1 MNVYLYVAGPKKMR
15 TVLFYLYEMAGA
27 VIRKLFMK
35 LFMSSASS
43 AIGTGTV
50 LGIHGAM
57 APAAPSIQGSD
68 IRDAKVDE
76 SKNLMKFD
84 LDGGS
89 SFFMIVLMILIFL
102 VVIVV
107 MPMYCCGC
115 SPYKLCK
122 KRKEEK
128 WKREVLQMLE
138 QRNRL
143 DVEPVERGQLLG
155 MGPTEL

>member
-1 MNVYLYVAGPKKMR
+1 M
-15 TVLFYLYEMAGA
+15 TVLYYVYQMGA
-27 VIRKLFMK
+27 AIIRK

-50 LGIHGAM
+50 LGISSAM

-68 IRDAKVDE
+68 IRDAKVDD

-84 LDGGS
+84 FYGGS
-89 SFFMIVLMILIFL
+89 SFFIIVLMILIFL
-102 VVIVV
+102 VVIIV

-122 KRKEEK
+122 KRKEDK
-128 WKREVLQMLE
+128 FKRDILE
-138 QRNRL
+138 MIQQRNRL
-143 DVEPVERGQLLG
+143 DVEPVERGELLA
-155 MGPTEL
+155 MGPTEI

>member
-1 MNVYLYVAGPKKMR
+1 MVNAW
-15 TVLFYLYEMAGA
+15 
-27 VIRKLFMK
+27 IRK

-57 APAAPSIQGSD
+57 APDAPSIEGSD
-68 IRDAKVDE
+68 IRDAKVDD
-76 SKNLMKFD
+76 SNNLMKFD
-84 LDGGS
+84 FDGGS
-89 SFFMIVLMILIFL
+89 SFFMIVLILLIFL

-122 KRKEEK
+122 KRKEDK

-155 MGPTEL
+155 MGPTEV

>member
-1 MNVYLYVAGPKKMR
+1 MSINHFIK
-15 TVLFYLYEMAGA
+15 
-27 VIRKLFMK
+27 K

-57 APAAPSIQGSD
+57 APDAPSIEGSD
-68 IRDAKVDE
+68 IRDAKVDD
-76 SKNLMKFD
+76 SNNLMKFD
-84 LDGGS
+84 FDGGS
-89 SFFMIVLMILIFL
+89 SFFMIVMILLIFL
-102 VVIVV
+102 VVIIV

-128 WKREVLQMLE
+128 WKREIRQMLE

-155 MGPTEL
+155 RGTTEV

>member
-1 MNVYLYVAGPKKMR
+1 MNVYLYVGGPEKIK
-15 TVLFYLYEMAGA
+15 TVLYYVYQMGA
-27 VIRKLFMK
+27 AIIRK

-50 LGIHGAM
+50 LGISSAM

-68 IRDAKVDE
+68 IRDAKVDD

-115 SPYKLCK
+115 SPYKLRQ

-128 WKREVLQMLE
+128 WKWEFRQMME

-143 DVEPVERGQLLG
+143 DAEAVEGGQLLG
-155 MGPTEL
+155 RGPTEL

>member
-1 MNVYLYVAGPKKMR
+1 
-15 TVLFYLYEMAGA
+15 
-27 VIRKLFMK
+27 
-35 LFMSSASS
+35 MSSASS

-57 APAAPSIQGSD
+57 APDAPSIEGSD
-68 IRDAKVDE
+68 IRDAKVDD

-89 SFFMIVLMILIFL
+89 SFFMIVMILLIFL
-102 VVIVV
+102 VVIIV

-128 WKREVLQMLE
+128 WKREVRQMLE

>member
-1 MNVYLYVAGPKKMR
+1 MNVYLYVAGPEKIM
-15 TVLFYLYEMAGA
+15 TVLYYVYQMGA
-27 VIRKLFMK
+27 AIIRK

-50 LGIHGAM
+50 LGISSAM

-68 IRDAKVDE
+68 IRDAKVDD

-84 LDGGS
+84 FDGGS
-89 SFFMIVLMILIFL
+89 SFFMIMLMILIFL

-107 MPMYCCGC
+107 MPVYCCVC
-115 SPYKLCK
+115 SPYKRRQ
-122 KRKEEK
+122 KRNEKK
-128 WKREVLQMLE
+128 WKLELLQMIE

-143 DVEPVERGQLLG
+143 DAQPLQQGQLVG
-155 MGPTEL
+155 RGPTEI

>member
-1 MNVYLYVAGPKKMR
+1 MVNAW
-15 TVLFYLYEMAGA
+15 
-27 VIRKLFMK
+27 IRK

-57 APAAPSIQGSD
+57 APDAPSIEGSD
-68 IRDAKVDE
+68 IRDAKVDD
-76 SKNLMKFD
+76 SNNLMKFD
-84 LDGGS
+84 FDGGS
-89 SFFMIVLMILIFL
+89 SFFMIVLILLIFL

>member
-1 MNVYLYVAGPKKMR
+1 MVNAW
-15 TVLFYLYEMAGA
+15 
-27 VIRKLFMK
+27 IRK

-57 APAAPSIQGSD
+57 APDAPSIEGSD
-68 IRDAKVDE
+68 IRDAKVDD
-76 SKNLMKFD
+76 SNNLMKFD
-84 LDGGS
+84 FDGGS
-89 SFFMIVLMILIFL
+89 SFFMIVLILLIFL

-122 KRKEEK
+122 KRKEDK

>member
-1 MNVYLYVAGPKKMR
+1 MVNA
-15 TVLFYLYEMAGA
+15 F
-27 VIRKLFMK
+27 IRK

-57 APAAPSIQGSD
+57 APDAPSIEGSD
-68 IRDAKVDE
+68 IRDAKVDD
-76 SKNLMKFD
+76 SNNLMKFD
-84 LDGGS
+84 FDGGS
-89 SFFMIVLMILIFL
+89 SFFMIVLILLIFL

-128 WKREVLQMLE
+128 WKREIRQMLE

>member
-1 MNVYLYVAGPKKMR
+1 MAGPKKMR
-15 TVLFYLYEMAGA
+15 RVLYYLYEMAGA
-27 VIRKLFMK
+27 VIRK

-57 APAAPSIQGSD
+57 APDAPSIEGSD
-68 IRDAKVDE
+68 IRDAKVDD
-76 SKNLMKFD
+76 SNNLMKFNF
-84 LDGGS
+84 DGGS
-89 SFFMIVLMILIFL
+89 SFFMIVMILLIFL

-128 WKREVLQMLE
+128 WKREIRQMLE

-155 MGPTEL
+155 RGTTEV

>member
-15 TVLFYLYEMAGA
+15 TVLYYVYQMAGA
-27 VIRKLFMK
+27 MIRKLFMR
-35 LFMSSASS
+35 SASS

-50 LGIHGAM
+50 LGIHRAM

-68 IRDAKVDE
+68 IRDAKVDD

-84 LDGGS
+84 FDGGS
-89 SFFMIVLMILIFL
+89 SFFIIVLMILIFL
-102 VVIVV
+102 VVIIV

-115 SPYKLCK
+115 SPYKRRQ
-122 KRKEEK
+122 KRNEKK
-128 WKREVLQMLE
+128 WKLELVQMIE

-143 DVEPVERGQLLG
+143 DAQALQQGQLVG
-155 MGPTEL
+155 RGPTEI

>member
-1 MNVYLYVAGPKKMR
+1 MVNAW
-15 TVLFYLYEMAGA
+15 
-27 VIRKLFMK
+27 IRK

-57 APAAPSIQGSD
+57 APAAPSIEGSD
-68 IRDAKVDE
+68 IRDAKVDD
-76 SKNLMKFD
+76 SNNLMKFD
-84 LDGGS
+84 FDGGS
-89 SFFMIVLMILIFL
+89 SFFMIVLILLIFL

>member
-1 MNVYLYVAGPKKMR
+1 MR
-15 TVLFYLYEMAGA
+15 TVLYYLYKMVGPW
-27 VIRKLFMK
+27 IRK

-68 IRDAKVDE
+68 IRDAKVDD

-128 WKREVLQMLE
+128 WKREIRQMLE

>member
-1 MNVYLYVAGPKKMR
+1 MRRVLY
-15 TVLFYLYEMAGA
+15 YLYEMAGA

-57 APAAPSIQGSD
+57 APAAPSIQGSN
-68 IRDAKVDE
+68 ITSAEVDD
-76 SKNLMKFD
+76 SKNLMKFNFY
-84 LDGGS
+84 GGT
-89 SFFMIVLMILIFL
+89 SFFMIMLMILIFL

-115 SPYKLCK
+115 SPYKLRQ

-128 WKREVLQMLE
+128 WKWEVRQMME
-138 QRNRL
+138 QRNRV
-143 DVEPVERGQLLG
+143 DAEAVEGGQLLG
-155 MGPTEL
+155 MRPTEL

>member
-1 MNVYLYVAGPKKMR
+1 MVNAW
-15 TVLFYLYEMAGA
+15 
-27 VIRKLFMK
+27 IRK

-50 LGIHGAM
+50 LGIHRAM

-68 IRDAKVDE
+68 IRDAKVDD

-115 SPYKLCK
+115 SPYKLRQ

-128 WKREVLQMLE
+128 WKWEFRQMME

-143 DVEPVERGQLLG
+143 DAEAVEGGQLLG
-155 MGPTEL
+155 RGPTEL

>member
-1 MNVYLYVAGPKKMR
+1 
-15 TVLFYLYEMAGA
+15 
-27 VIRKLFMK
+27 
-35 LFMSSASS
+35 MSSASS

-57 APAAPSIQGSD
+57 APDAPSIEGSD
-68 IRDAKVDE
+68 IRDAKVDD
-76 SKNLMKFD
+76 SNNLMKFD
-84 LDGGS
+84 FDGGS
-89 SFFMIVLMILIFL
+89 SFFMIVMILLIFL
-102 VVIVV
+102 VVIIV

-128 WKREVLQMLE
+128 WKREILQMLE

>member
-1 MNVYLYVAGPKKMR
+1 MSINHFIK
-15 TVLFYLYEMAGA
+15 
-27 VIRKLFMK
+27 K

-57 APAAPSIQGSD
+57 APDAPSIEGSD
-68 IRDAKVDE
+68 IRDAKVDD
-76 SKNLMKFD
+76 SNNLMKFD
-84 LDGGS
+84 FDGGS
-89 SFFMIVLMILIFL
+89 SFFMIVMILLIFL

-115 SPYKLCK
+115 SPYKLCQ

-128 WKREVLQMLE
+128 WKREVRQMME

-143 DVEPVERGQLLG
+143 DVEPVEPGQLLG
-155 MGPTEL
+155 RGTTEV

>member
-1 MNVYLYVAGPKKMR
+1 MVNAW
-15 TVLFYLYEMAGA
+15 
-27 VIRKLFMK
+27 IRK

-57 APAAPSIQGSD
+57 APDAPSIEGSD
-68 IRDAKVDE
+68 IRDAKVDD
-76 SKNLMKFD
+76 SNNLMKFD
-84 LDGGS
+84 FDGGS
-89 SFFMIVLMILIFL
+89 SFFMIVMILLIFL

-128 WKREVLQMLE
+128 WKREILQMLE

>member
-1 MNVYLYVAGPKKMR
+1 VYLYVGGPEKIN
-15 TVLFYLYEMAGA
+15 TVLDYVYQMGA
-27 VIRKLFMK
+27 AIFRK

-50 LGIHGAM
+50 LGISSAM

-68 IRDAKVDE
+68 IKSAEVDD

-84 LDGGS
+84 FYGGT
-89 SFFMIVLMILIFL
+89 SFFMIMLMILIFL

-107 MPMYCCGC
+107 MPVYCCGC
-115 SPYKLCK
+115 SPYKRRQ
-122 KRKEEK
+122 KRNEKK
-128 WKREVLQMLE
+128 WKLELVQMIE

-143 DVEPVERGQLLG
+143 DAQALQQGQLVG
-155 MGPTEL
+155 RGPTEI

>member
-1 MNVYLYVAGPKKMR
+1 
-15 TVLFYLYEMAGA
+15 
-27 VIRKLFMK
+27 
-35 LFMSSASS
+35 MSSTSS

-57 APAAPSIQGSD
+57 APDAPSIEGSD
-68 IRDAKVDE
+68 IRDAKVDD
-76 SKNLMKFD
+76 SNNLMKFD
-84 LDGGS
+84 FDGGS
-89 SFFMIVLMILIFL
+89 SFFMIVRILLMFL

-128 WKREVLQMLE
+128 WKRKIRQMLE

-143 DVEPVERGQLLG
+143 DVEPVE
-155 MGPTEL
+155 

>member
-1 MNVYLYVAGPKKMR
+1 MYLYVGGPEKIN
-15 TVLFYLYEMAGA
+15 TVLDYVYQMGA
-27 VIRKLFMK
+27 AIFRK

-43 AIGTGTV
+43 ALGTGAAI
-50 LGIHGAM
+50 GISNAV

-68 IRDAKVDE
+68 IRDAKVDD

-107 MPMYCCGC
+107 MPVYCCGC
-115 SPYKLCK
+115 SPYKRRQ
-122 KRKEEK
+122 KRNEKK
-128 WKREVLQMLE
+128 WKLELVQMIE

-143 DVEPVERGQLLG
+143 DAQALQQGQLVG
-155 MGPTEL
+155 RGPTEI

>member
-15 TVLFYLYEMAGA
+15 TVLYYLYQMAGA
-27 VIRKLFMK
+27 VIRK

-68 IRDAKVDE
+68 IRDAKVDD

-107 MPMYCCGC
+107 IVVMPMYCCGC
-115 SPYKLCK
+115 SPYKLRQ

-128 WKREVLQMLE
+128 WKWEFRQMME

-143 DVEPVERGQLLG
+143 DAEAVEGGQLLG
-155 MGPTEL
+155 RGPTEL

>member
-15 TVLFYLYEMAGA
+15 TVLYYVYQMAGA
-27 VIRKLFMK
+27 MIRK

-43 AIGTGTV
+43 ALGTGAAI
-50 LGIHGAM
+50 GISNAV

-68 IRDAKVDE
+68 IRDAKVDD

-89 SFFMIVLMILIFL
+89 SFFMIMLMILIFL

-107 MPMYCCGC
+107 MPVYCCGC
-115 SPYKLCK
+115 SPYKRRQ
-122 KRKEEK
+122 KRNEKK
-128 WKREVLQMLE
+128 WKLELVQMIE

-143 DVEPVERGQLLG
+143 DAQALQQGQLVG
-155 MGPTEL
+155 RGPTEI

>member
-1 MNVYLYVAGPKKMR
+1 
-15 TVLFYLYEMAGA
+15 
-27 VIRKLFMK
+27 
-35 LFMSSASS
+35 MSSASS

-57 APAAPSIQGSD
+57 APDAPSIEGSD
-68 IRDAKVDE
+68 IRDAKVDD
-76 SKNLMKFD
+76 SNNLMKFD
-84 LDGGS
+84 FDGGS
-89 SFFMIVLMILIFL
+89 SFFMIVMILLIFL
-102 VVIVV
+102 VVIIV

-115 SPYKLCK
+115 SPYKLCQ

-128 WKREVLQMLE
+128 WKREVRQMME

-155 MGPTEL
+155 RGTTEV

>member
-15 TVLFYLYEMAGA
+15 TVLYYVYQMAGA
-27 VIRKLFMK
+27 MIRK
-35 LFMSSASS
+35 LFMSSASW

-50 LGIHGAM
+50 LGIHRAM

-89 SFFMIVLMILIFL
+89 SFFMIVLILLIFL

-128 WKREVLQMLE
+128 WKREVRQMLE

>member
-15 TVLFYLYEMAGA
+15 TVLYYVYQMAGA
-27 VIRKLFMK
+27 MIRK

-68 IRDAKVDE
+68 IRDAKVDD

-84 LDGGS
+84 LDRGS

-107 MPMYCCGC
+107 IVAMPMYCCGC
-115 SPYKLCK
+115 SPYKLRQ

-128 WKREVLQMLE
+128 WKWEFRQMME

-143 DVEPVERGQLLG
+143 DAEAVEGGQLLG
-155 MGPTEL
+155 RGPTEL

>member
-1 MNVYLYVAGPKKMR
+1 
-15 TVLFYLYEMAGA
+15 
-27 VIRKLFMK
+27 
-35 LFMSSASS
+35 MSSASS

-57 APAAPSIQGSD
+57 APDAPSIEGSD
-68 IRDAKVDE
+68 IRDAKVDD
-76 SKNLMKFD
+76 SNNLMKFD
-84 LDGGS
+84 FDGGS
-89 SFFMIVLMILIFL
+89 SFFMIVLILLIFL

-128 WKREVLQMLE
+128 WKREIRQMLE